1 MAMQGTL
8 GSLAVT
14 NALQPASS
22 AKQSLISISHLSK
35 KYQVR
40 YGEPVL
46 AIDDISIDV
55 AEGEFVALV
64 GPSGCG
70 KSTLLQILAGILPA
84 TSGDILFN
92 GQKLTRPR
100 RDVGIVFQEP
110 VLLPWRTVLD
120 NVMLPAVVHGLNREQ
135 YRQKAEELLKLVKLE
150 GWGGRYPFE
159 LSGGMSQRASIARAL
174 LVDPAMILMDE
185 PFGALDAMTREQ
197 MNLELLRIWSRAQKT
212 VLLITHS
219 IQEAVFLADR
229 VVVLT
234 ARPGRVIDVVD
245 IDLPRP
251 RTMEMMAWP
260 AFGAAGDRIRKHLM
274 ATGDLG

>member
-110 VLLPWRTVLD
+110 VLLPWRTVRD

>member
-1 MAMQGTL
+1 MQGTL

>member
-251 RTMEMMAWP
+251 RTMDMMAWP

>member
-1 MAMQGTL
+1 
-8 GSLAVT
+8 
-14 NALQPASS
+14 
-22 AKQSLISISHLSK
+22 LSK

-40 YGEPVL
+40 YGDPVL

-84 TSGDILFN
+84 TSGNILFN

-135 YRQKAEELLKLVKLE
+135 YRQKAEDLLKLVKLE

-174 LVDPAMILMDE
+174 LVDPSMILMDE

-251 RTMEMMAWP
+251 RTMDMMAWP

>member
-1 MAMQGTL
+1 
-8 GSLAVT
+8 
-14 NALQPASS
+14 
-22 AKQSLISISHLSK
+22 
-35 KYQVR
+35 
-40 YGEPVL
+40 
-46 AIDDISIDV
+46 
-55 AEGEFVALV
+55 LV

-251 RTMEMMAWP
+251 RTMDMMAWP

>member
-1 MAMQGTL
+1 MQGTL

-110 VLLPWRTVLD
+110 VLLPWRTVRD